1 MKAVHFW
8 QLLSAGVE
16 NLPYDLLSPE
26 TIVAANVGAYAE
38 PMAEHMLA
46 MALAQAAVSNF
57 IVGLK
62 NISRSSS

>member
-1 MKAVHFW
+1 MKAVYSW
-8 QLLSAGVE
+8 QLQSAGME
-16 NLPYDLLSPE
+16 NLPYDFLSPE
-26 TIVAANVGAYAE
+26 TILAANVGAFAE